1 MDEGDDYV
9 PQISQLDYS
18 LVDSGQNILQND
30 PGIYSPPPPQIPLQ
44 HLQYGNEAATMH
56 HPCQLPGQM
65 APQSMQQQQ
74 VIQPTQVPQPTVQK
88 PKVQRRRKNATANV
102 EQQAL
107 TGQAMLPPSSIPPR
121 QQYMNNMTPM
131 QSMAAMSQ
139 NPLMSHMRSAGPGP
153 QVQQQMMSGKHHVSN
168 DMPPIRHPGLPPNV
182 HDPYHHHHQQQQQW
196 FQQRQFRV
204 PNSYPPQHQMYSAQQ
219 RPPMNQVMPQQTY
232 YSQQQQIQQDA
243 RNPMYYQPHQ
253 MYEQV
258 PRYPPSMGPQLGHS
272 QQYYSEQ
279 GQNFYPSPNHM
290 MQQSSH
296 SHAMTMHQQV
306 PSGTGDWQQHSTNS
320 QQRYASQP
328 QYSPSTSIQIEIQ
341 QVQQQLQS
349 MYEIP
354 NRNMQIAQQIEQL
367 QLRLQYLQ
375 QCYMNECHGG
385 AQRNEQ
391 PVSVMQRGSEVQ
403 VNIKPDMPGHTLIS
417 VYHQYPPNSAPA
429 TSVPPTENVIVK
441 DCVPP
446 EPIPSRSR
454 TPVEDPSAPNVI
466 SVASS
471 RTSNTLN
478 NSMSFMEPQ
487 APMVSG
493 GNTTFSAYNV
503 QQQQQSLFQ
512 HVVEPNGASATLKC
526 QDQPKYEEIPESQ
539 QQQPGDTRAKLEQES
554 EITDVLSTTNIIVPP
569 ACEILV
575 PNRDS
580 EQDTLSEIVTKKAGE
595 NSDDSTTNHFAMEM
609 RQRKVVDSQQQI
621 TNTAQSSEKK
631 TCLSADKLSDTEGS
645 KTHIK
650 PATNLKKIVK
660 NTLKTGERSK
670 NSRMEVNVQD
680 SINKELDPEKESD
693 VEKVEIKKENT
704 EDFSNGIEE
713 ADEKSK
719 KENESEV
726 SEKQESVSD
735 AEVDK
740 SRELNKWKSCKGQ
753 GEKAEVK
760 LRKDGH
766 SKKRAKVS
774 QDEEL
779 MEISTKATT
788 ISQESAEEEEKQ
800 EINET
805 DKAASS
811 EKPKRRRGRHPK
823 RGPGKKRKIE
833 EEGEIGV
840 EVDDE
845 EFIPDSNR
853 RTRKRPR
860 TRRLVAAER
869 DDTSFE
875 YVEKRRSGRSINVE
889 KKSYDLQAKWDEMDE
904 EIGEDVQSRKEK
916 KPEEQS
922 EFIIE
927 KIMSMKKNEDGP
939 DLYFVKYKNKAYI
952 HCQWKSQCDLEAG
965 DRRAAAKLKRFHQK
979 RAHSSDQDED
989 EQFNSDFVI
998 VERVLDA
1005 NELEGNDF
1013 VLIKWK
1019 SLPYEEVTWE
1029 KIEIIPDDKIEAYKR
1044 RNTYDPLK
1052 LKPKPHPSASDWSK
1066 IPEDITFKDN
1076 NRLREY
1082 QFEGVNW
1089 LLYCYYNKQN
1099 CILADEMGLGKTVQ
1113 TICFLQRVYDY
1124 GIHGPFL
1131 IVVPL
1136 STIHNWQREFET
1148 WTDMNTIVYHGSASS
1163 RQIIQQTEF
1172 YYRPEDLKGGKRNV
1186 VKFDALITTFEMV
1199 VSDCDVLKQ
1208 ISYQVCIIDE
1218 AHRLKNRNCKLL
1230 TSGLLSLTAEHRVLL
1245 TGTPLQNNIEELYS
1259 LLNFLEPEQFHSS
1272 SAFLEQFG
1280 QCQTE
1285 DQVQRLQDILKPMML
1300 RRLKEDVEKTLQP
1313 KEETIIEIQLSNTQ
1327 KKYYRAILERNF
1339 SHLCKGTSVPS
1350 LMNAM
1355 MELRKCCNHPFLIN
1369 GAEEQIL
1376 AEVKAGHPDWN
1387 EDDIYQHALVQSSGK
1402 LVLIAKLLPKLHTD
1416 GHKVLI
1422 FSQMVRVLDIIEEF
1436 LVAQNYTFERIDGN
1450 VRGDLRQSAIDR
1462 FSKKDSDRFIFLLCT
1477 RAGGLGINLTAAD
1490 TVIIFDSDWN
1500 PQNDLQAQARCHRIG
1515 QTKMVKV
1522 YRLITCNTYEREM
1535 FDKASL
1541 KLGLD
1546 RAVLQSTTALK
1557 DTSQQL
1563 SRKEI
1568 EELLKKGAYGAIME
1582 ENAEESKFNEEDIE
1596 TILLRR
1602 TTTITLEAG
1611 VKGSTFAKASF
1622 NSSTNREDIDIDD
1635 PNFWS
1640 KWAKKANI
1648 DTEMSQTDKQLIVLE
1663 PRNRKKR
1670 FEENVYKSEGGD
1682 DTEGEE
1688 SDDSSKA
1695 RKRGDRKGDR
1705 KKRREDEEYR
1715 PDELA
1720 FNKSEYFK
1728 IEKVL
1733 GQFGWGRWKVMREA
1747 SDLKDSVTEIDIEHI
1762 SRTLLLHCIR
1772 EYRGDEKIREF
1783 VWRLIIPKG
1792 GLVTGKNTEKMKN
1805 TGLTSVFHE
1814 GWAALPEYNPPAFAV
1829 DSSFQRHVHRHSNK
1843 LLIRM
1848 HQLHI
1853 LNTEIIGSKSEAVM
1867 NNAKAKDI
1875 DLSVDMNDAF
1885 VAGWDAECDKSFLI
1899 GAHKHGLENI
1909 DAMRID
1915 PALCF
1920 GLKKIE
1926 VFPNIS
1932 DLLNRFR
1939 RLLTHFQ
1946 RKRHDSL
1953 TFSTWTKREEA
1964 EFMRVLRSYG
1974 VKDDPSTIIFWT
1986 RFRQLSPLL
1995 EKKTDSDLMEQLYCV
2010 LSMCTKQLGN
2020 EITAVDLQ
2028 RALKVEAISARKAQK
2043 LMHRM
2048 NMMRQI
2054 HDWRESLTDRR
2065 TLLKLCSNEAMPS
2078 GWSVEQDEEL
2088 FKVVDEHGLD
2098 NIAANILNRTA
2109 FQKIVRPEERTLLR
2123 RVAEIYTTLQT
2134 KKWNGAASTELLEDS
2149 DDERETLMLLRS
2161 KRGRKKSVIPGAAM
2175 QEFVDMEKEKM
2186 RALVHQTFLQ
2196 RLEQLP
2202 FAAAAAM
2209 AQGAF
2214 LLPSLLSGGGTSTT
2228 GASTSAQSQAAML
2241 SSLFGLSSASPP
2253 ATSASTNASK
2263 TNEYAEDVL
2272 NLSTK
2277 KPPSNNS
2284 STSQQSTSGI
2294 SAPPTNFLNSL
2305 NFTEL
2310 FALANLP
2317 PETRVPVINIE
2328 TGARLIGEQAP
2339 KVKNLGQWLSAHPKY
2354 VLDIP
2359 SSASSVVPPVSQV
2372 TSSKPAEKND
2382 VKCVSASSDK
2392 ITSKKEISKE
2402 THSKEMLTIQTNSSS
2417 SKAIA
2422 TALTLEPGEV
2432 PRSPSTT
2439 AASSSASAASLGIA
2453 DQRVAVFQRASGT
2466 LVSADKWPLLK
2477 NLTSWLDKHP
2487 DCNVH
2492 SSSASLAA
2500 TVLPKN
2506 YTDRLGDD
2514 TTSMSS
2520 SSNGLETLQM
2530 QMMLQQSLMNQTLLG
2545 LGAYGQLGSY
2555 AMLAAAASG
2564 STQPSKG
2571 SSKDVL
2577 NPMLASLMNPSL
2589 HLQQMQSLL
2598 TLDPSLL
2605 LSQPFSSIATSS
2617 STLPISSLNV
2627 SSVTKPPTTTTA
2639 TVNIAAA
2646 TTAGSTT
2653 TTTTAATTTTTTT
2666 TTTTAAATTI
2676 TTISV
2681 TTTVSTLATTTTAV
2695 DTVTAAT
2702 TTTTTT
2708 VAKRASSRGRL
2719 NAVVEKL
2726 SSNQS

>member
-18 LVDSGQNILQND
+18 LVDSGQGVLQND

-44 HLQYGNEAATMH
+44 HLQYGNETTAV
-56 HPCQLPGQM
+56 HPCQIPSQM
-65 APQSMQQQQ
+65 APQTMQQQQ
-74 VIQPTQVPQPTVQK
+74 VIPPTPMPQSVVQK
-88 PKVQRRRKNATANV
+88 PKVQRRRKNAANV

-107 TGQAMLPPSSIPPR
+107 ASQGMLSPSSVPPR

-131 QSMAAMSQ
+131 QSMTAMSQ

-153 QVQQQMMSGKHHVSN
+153 QMQQQMMAGKHHAPN
-168 DMPPIRHPGLPPNV
+168 DIPSLRHPSLPPNV
-182 HDPYHHHHQQQQQW
+182 HDPYHQQQHWFQQQQQ
-196 FQQRQFRV
+196 FRI
-204 PNSYPPQHQMYSAQQ
+204 PNNYPPQHQMYPAQQ
-219 RPPMNQVMPQQTY
+219 RPPMNQVIPQQTY
-232 YSQQQQIQQDA
+232 YPQQQMQQDT

-258 PRYPPSMGPQLGHS
+258 PRYPPPIGPQLGHA
-272 QQYYSEQ
+272 QQYYPEQ
-279 GQNFYPSPNHM
+279 GQNFYPPSM
-290 MQQSSH
+290 MQQQSSSH
-296 SHAMTMHQQV
+296 SQAITMHQQL
-306 PSGTGDWQQHSTNS
+306 PAGSSEWQQHSGNS
-320 QQRYASQP
+320 QQRYSSQL
-328 QYSPSTSIQIEIQ
+328 QYPPSASIQIEIQ

-375 QCYMNECHGG
+375 QCYMSECHGG
-385 AQRNEQ
+385 TQRNEQ

-403 VNIKPDMPGHTLIS
+403 VNIKPDLPGHTLIS
-417 VYHQYPPNSAPA
+417 VYHQYPPNSAPP
-429 TSVPPTENVIVK
+429 TNVPQTDSVTPK

-446 EPIPSRSR
+446 EPIPSRVRS
-454 TPVEDPSAPNVI
+454 PVEDPSAPNVLNI
-466 SVASS
+466 A
-471 RTSNTLN
+471 TSHTANAV
-478 NSMSFMEPQ
+478 NSPIPFIEPQ
-487 APMVSG
+487 TSMVSSV
-493 GNTTFSAYNV
+493 NAVTSSAYNV
-503 QQQQQSLFQ
+503 QQQQQSLF
-512 HVVEPNGASATLKC
+512 HPVESSRASVTTKC
-526 QDQPKYEEIPESQ
+526 QDQSKYQEVLDSQ
-539 QQQPGDTRAKLEQES
+539 QQQPDRNVVELEQES
-554 EITDVLSTTNIIVPP
+554 GTADKLSTTIVS
-569 ACEILV
+569 EILV
-575 PNRDS
+575 PAILDDEQHILSDNRCTTCV
-580 EQDTLSEIVTKKAGE
+580 ETKKIE
-595 NSDDSTTNHFAMEM
+595 ESSDSITNHFESKM
-609 RQRKVVDSQQQI
+609 RQEKLVDSPLRDPQKQ
-621 TNTAQSSEKK
+621 AASVHS
-631 TCLSADKLSDTEGS
+631 
-645 KTHIK
+645 
-650 PATNLKKIVK
+650 
-660 NTLKTGERSK
+660 SK
-670 NSRMEVNVQD
+670 NSETCVPSDELHDTEESNLNAEMQTTRNSEELQGEFEVSGEFEQRETVSRMETDIQD
-680 SINKELDPEKESD
+680 PSSSKLGCKKRSD
-693 VEKVEIKKENT
+693 IRKVEVKEESNEDFSIKKEKV
-704 EDFSNGIEE
+704 DG
-713 ADEKSK
+713 KSK
-719 KENESEV
+719 DEGESEN
-726 SEKQESVSD
+726 SEKQESISD
-735 AEVDK
+735 IEVDK
-740 SRELNKWKSCKGQ
+740 KLQFTEWESCEEQYEKIEVQEDAKRE
-753 GEKAEVK
+753 
-760 LRKDGH
+760 
-766 SKKRAKVS
+766 KVDD
-774 QDEEL
+774 DEERTEL
-779 MEISTKATT
+779 STEATT
-788 ISQESAEEEEKQ
+788 IAQESAAEEDKQ
-800 EINET
+800 EMTEAS
-805 DKAASS
+805 KAGFS
-811 EKPKRRRGRHPK
+811 EKPKRKRGRHPK
-823 RGPGKKRKIE
+823 RRPSKKRKVE
-833 EEGEIGV
+833 EEGEVGV

-845 EFIPDSNR
+845 EFIPDTTR
-853 RTRKRPR
+853 RSRKRPR
-860 TRRLVAAER
+860 TRRRVTMER
-869 DDTSFE
+869 DDAPFE
-875 YVEKRRSGRSINVE
+875 YVEKRRSGRTANVE

-904 EIGEDVQSRKEK
+904 EIGEDIQGRKEK
-916 KPEEQS
+916 KVEEHS

-927 KIMSMKKNEDGP
+927 KIMSVRKHDSGP
-939 DLYFVKYKNKAYI
+939 DTYFVKYKNKAYI
-952 HCQWKSQCDLEAG
+952 HCQWKSQDELEAG

-979 RAHSSDQDED
+979 RAHNSDQDEE
-989 EQFNSDFVI
+989 EQFNSDFIV
-998 VERVLDA
+998 VERVLDD
-1005 NELEGNDF
+1005 NEIDGKNF
-1013 VLIKWK
+1013 VLVKWK

-1029 KIEIIPDDKIEAYKR
+1029 KVEIIPEDKTEAYKQ
-1044 RNTYDPLK
+1044 RNTCDPLK
-1052 LKPKPHPSASDWSK
+1052 IKPKPHPSASDWCK
-1066 IPEDITFKDN
+1066 IPEDITFKDS

-1089 LLYCYYNKQN
+1089 LLYCYYNGQN

-1148 WTDMNTIVYHGSASS
+1148 WTEMNTIVYHGSASS

-1172 YYRPEDLKGGKRNV
+1172 YYRPEELKGGKRNV

-1272 SAFLEQFG
+1272 SAFLEEFG

-1355 MELRKCCNHPFLIN
+1355 MELRKCCNHPFLIS

-1376 AEVKAGHPDWN
+1376 AEVKTGHPDWS
-1387 EDDIYQHALVQSSGK
+1387 EDDVYQHALVQSSGK
-1402 LVLIAKLLPKLHTD
+1402 LVLIAKLLPKLHAD

-1635 PNFWS
+1635 PNFW
-1640 KWAKKANI
+1640 
-1648 DTEMSQTDKQLIVLE
+1648 
-1663 PRNRKKR
+1663 

-1682 DTEGEE
+1682 DSEGEE
-1688 SDDSSKA
+1688 SDDSSKG
-1695 RKRGDRKGDR
+1695 RKRGDRKGER
-1705 KKRREDEEYR
+1705 KKRREDDEYR

-1747 SDLKDSVTEIDIEHI
+1747 SDLKDSVTEVDIEHI

-1792 GLVTGKNTEKMKN
+1792 GLVPGKNTEKMKN
-1805 TGLTSVFHE
+1805 TILTSVFHE

-1853 LNTEIIGSKSEAVM
+1853 LNTEIIGSKSEAIM
-1867 NNAKAKDI
+1867 NNTKAKDI
-1875 DLSVDMNDAF
+1875 DLSVDMNDPF

-1899 GAHKHGLENI
+1899 GAHKHGLENS
-1909 DAMRID
+1909 DAMRLD

-1920 GLKKIE
+1920 GSKKIE
-1926 VFPNIS
+1926 IFPNIT

-1939 RLLTHFQ
+1939 RLLTYFQ

-1974 VKDDPSTIIFWT
+1974 VKDDPSTIISWT
-1986 RFRQLSPLL
+1986 RFRQLSSLL

-2028 RALKVEAISARKAQK
+2028 RALKVESISARKAQK

-2098 NIAANILNRTA
+2098 NIAANILNRPA
-2109 FQKIVRPEERTLLR
+2109 FQKIIRPEERTLLR

-2149 DDERETLMLLRS
+2149 DDERGTPMLLRS
-2161 KRGRKKSVIPGAAM
+2161 KRGRKKSTISGAAI
-2175 QEFVDMEKEKM
+2175 QEFVDTEKEKM
-2186 RALVHQTFLQ
+2186 RAL
-2196 RLEQLP
+2196 LEQLP

-2214 LLPSLLSGGGTSTT
+2214 LLPSLLSGGGTST
-2228 GASTSAQSQAAML
+2228 GASAQAQAAML
-2241 SSLFGLSSASPP
+2241 SSLFGLSPASPP
-2253 ATSASTNASK
+2253 ATSAATNTTK
-2263 TNEYAEDVL
+2263 TNEYTEDAL

-2277 KPPSNNS
+2277 KTPSSNS
-2284 STSQQSTSGI
+2284 NSTSQPSTSGI
-2294 SAPPTNFLNSL
+2294 STQRTNFLSSL

-2310 FALANLP
+2310 LALANLP

-2328 TGARLIGEQAP
+2328 TGARLVGEQAP

-2359 SSASSVVPPVSQV
+2359 SSSVVSPIVALPKQ
-2372 TSSKPAEKND
+2372 AEKGD
-2382 VKCVSASSDK
+2382 AKAVTASEK
-2392 ITSKKEISKE
+2392 VTSKKDVSKE
-2402 THSKEMLTIQTNSSS
+2402 TLAIQTNPSS
-2417 SKAIA
+2417 SKATA
-2422 TALTLEPGEV
+2422 TAVILEPGEV
-2432 PRSPSTT
+2432 PRSPSTS
-2439 AASSSASAASLGIA
+2439 ASSSVTSAASVSIT
-2453 DQRVAVFQRASGT
+2453 DQRVAVYQRSTGT
-2466 LVSADKWPLLK
+2466 LLSTDKWPLLK
-2477 NLTSWLDKHP
+2477 NLASWLDKHP
-2487 DCNVH
+2487 DFNVH

-2500 TVLPKN
+2500 TILAKN
-2506 YTDRLGDD
+2506 YSDRLGDD
-2514 TTSMSS
+2514 TASLST
-2520 SSNGLETLQM
+2520 SSNSLEALQM

-2545 LGAYGQLGSY
+2545 LGAYGPLGSY

-2564 STQPSKG
+2564 SSQSSKG

-2605 LSQPFSSIATSS
+2605 LSQPFSIPTSS
-2617 STLPISSLNV
+2617 ALPVSGLNV
-2627 SSVTKPPTTTTA
+2627 PPVTKPSVPSVTT
-2639 TVNIAAA
+2639 
-2646 TTAGSTT
+2646 STT
-2653 TTTTAATTTTTTT
+2653 ITTAATTTAI
-2666 TTTTAAATTI
+2666 TAT
-2676 TTISV
+2676 
-2681 TTTVSTLATTTTAV
+2681 
-2695 DTVTAAT
+2695 TAAT
-2702 TTTTTT
+2702 TLITTAATTAVT
-2708 VAKRASSRGRL
+2708 IPSKRTSSKGRL

-2726 SSNQS
+2726 SSTQS

>member
-1 MDEGDDYV
+1 MSSGWNPVMDEADDYV

-18 LVDSGQNILQND
+18 LVGNGQGVLHNDSG
-30 PGIYSPPPPQIPLQ
+30 IYAPPPPQMSLQ
-44 HLQYGNEAATMH
+44 HLPYAAVPGAASEPSVM
-56 HPCQLPGQM
+56 HPCAITPHII
-65 APQSMQQQQ
+65 PQQQ
-74 VIQPTQVPQPTVQK
+74 VMTAASQMPPPVVTK
-88 PKVQRRRKNATANV
+88 PKVQRRRKNAANI
-102 EQQAL
+102 EQQQVVQSQ
-107 TGQAMLPPSSIPPR
+107 TMLPASPMPPR
-121 QQYMNNMTPM
+121 QQHYISNMTPM

-139 NPLMSHMRSAGPGP
+139 NPLMSHLHASSPATQM
-153 QVQQQMMSGKHHVSN
+153 QQQQQQVMPGKHQGVTDVTSS
-168 DMPPIRHPGLPPNV
+168 PIRHPGLPPNV
-182 HDPYHHHHQQQQQW
+182 HDPYQQQHWYQQQQHQQQQQ
-196 FQQRQFRV
+196 QHFRV
-204 PNSYPPQHQMYSAQQ
+204 LSSYAAQHQMYANAQRQ
-219 RPPMNQVMPQQTY
+219 IVNHPVPPPQQQSY
-232 YSQQQQIQQDA
+232 YTQQQQDAPNPIYYQQSQQQQS
-243 RNPMYYQPHQ
+243 
-253 MYEQV
+253 YEQV
-258 PRYPPSMGPQLGHS
+258 PRYPPPISPQLA
-272 QQYYSEQ
+272 QQYYTDQ
-279 GQNFYPSPNHM
+279 AQAFYPSQSHIIQPQH
-290 MQQSSH
+290 SSH
-296 SHAMTMHQQV
+296 SAAMPPVHQQ
-306 PSGTGDWQQHSTNS
+306 PSSVSADWQQHTSS
-320 QQRYASQP
+320 VQQRYPSQT
-328 QYSPSTSIQIEIQ
+328 QYPTPSAGIQIEIQ

-354 NRNMQIAQQIEQL
+354 NRTMQTAQQIEQL

-385 AQRNEQ
+385 AQRSEQ

-403 VNIKPDMPGHTLIS
+403 VNIKPDVPGHTLIS
-417 VYHQYPPNSAPA
+417 VYHQYPPNS
-429 TSVPPTENVIVK
+429 TSASSILPTENVITK
-441 DCVPP
+441 DCIPP
-446 EPIPSRSR
+446 EPIPSRVR
-454 TPVEDPSAPNVI
+454 TPVEDPPAPTTINSTINNVTSTMSSQMPFIGTQTPII
-466 SVASS
+466 SNASDATPLVYNVHQHQGLFQPVINPGATVIAPKYQDTSSFELSKSQRQQSDES
-471 RTSNTLN
+471 RSQFNRESETSNELSTALSSN
-478 NSMSFMEPQ
+478 TAVNRVV
-487 APMVSG
+487 VSG
-493 GNTTFSAYNV
+493 INDR
-503 QQQQQSLFQ
+503 
-512 HVVEPNGASATLKC
+512 HAS
-526 QDQPKYEEIPESQ
+526 DQYKVSVSIAKAEE
-539 QQQPGDTRAKLEQES
+539 
-554 EITDVLSTTNIIVPP
+554 
-569 ACEILV
+569 
-575 PNRDS
+575 RDD
-580 EQDTLSEIVTKKAGE
+580 ELAR
-595 NSDDSTTNHFAMEM
+595 EM
-609 RQRKVVDSQQQI
+609 RRVEMMDSLMTNPRNELACNVHTYNSETGLPSEELCDVEESKISGEARINNKDVSQVCKTDEESKDEFVLKMEVDVQDPTNNELSCERRSDNERTKFKERTANKLFRESRSVKVERIDM
-621 TNTAQSSEKK
+621 SERQEDM
-631 TCLSADKLSDTEGS
+631 SDMEAD
-645 KTHIK
+645 
-650 PATNLKKIVK
+650 
-660 NTLKTGERSK
+660 
-670 NSRMEVNVQD
+670 NSRPEFSIWRSCEDEAKRTVN
-680 SINKELDPEKESD
+680 DPRG
-693 VEKVEIKKENT
+693 
-704 EDFSNGIEE
+704 EDI
-713 ADEKSK
+713 DE
-719 KENESEV
+719 
-726 SEKQESVSD
+726 
-735 AEVDK
+735 
-740 SRELNKWKSCKGQ
+740 
-753 GEKAEVK
+753 
-760 LRKDGH
+760 
-766 SKKRAKVS
+766 
-774 QDEEL
+774 DEEHT
-779 MEISTKATT
+779 EISTEAATFA
-788 ISQESAEEEEKQ
+788 QESTAEEE
-800 EINET
+800 
-805 DKAASS
+805 KAGRSELDASS
-811 EKPKRRRGRHPK
+811 TSEVPRRKRGRQPKRVQNR
-823 RGPGKKRKIE
+823 KRKLKE
-833 EEGEIGV
+833 VRMET
-840 EVDDE
+840 EVDEDFVPE
-845 EFIPDSNR
+845 SSRNS
-853 RTRKRPR
+853 KRLR
-860 TRRLVAAER
+860 TRRRAARER
-869 DDTSFE
+869 EDTPFE
-875 YVEKRRSGRSINVE
+875 YVEKRRSGRTTNVG

-904 EIGEDVQSRKEK
+904 EIGDDVGSQKEK
-916 KPEEQS
+916 KNEDQS

-927 KIMSMKKNEDGP
+927 KIMGVRKNENGSDS
-939 DLYFVKYKNKAYI
+939 YFVKYKNKAYI
-952 HCQWKSQCDLEAG
+952 HCEWKSQEELIAG

-979 RAHSSDQDED
+979 RAQNSDQDEE
-989 EQFNSDFVI
+989 EQFNSDFVV
-998 VERVLDA
+998 VERILDA
-1005 NELEGNDF
+1005 NKFDGKDF
-1013 VLIKWK
+1013 VLVKWK
-1019 SLPYEEVTWE
+1019 SLPYEDVTWE
-1029 KIEIIPDDKIEAYKR
+1029 KMEIIPQDKIEAYKQ
-1044 RNTYDPLK
+1044 RNAYNPLKVK
-1052 LKPKPHPSASDWSK
+1052 LKPRPSASDWRK
-1066 IPEDITFKDN
+1066 IPEDIIFKDGN
-1076 NRLREY
+1076 QLREY

-1113 TICFLQRVYDY
+1113 TICFLQRIFDY

-1148 WTDMNTIVYHGSASS
+1148 WTDMNTVVYHGSASS

-1172 YYRPEDLKGGKRNV
+1172 FYHPEEIKGTKRNI

-1199 VSDCDVLKQ
+1199 VSDCDILKQ
-1208 ISYQVCIIDE
+1208 INYQVCIIDE

-1285 DQVQRLQDILKPMML
+1285 DQVQRLQEILKPMML

-1313 KEETIIEIQLSNTQ
+1313 KEETIIEVQLSNTQ

-1376 AEVKAGHPDWN
+1376 TEIKSGHPEWN
-1387 EDDIYQHALVQSSGK
+1387 EDDVYQHALVQSSGK
-1402 LVLIAKLLPKLHTD
+1402 LVLIAKLLPKLHAD

-1546 RAVLQSTTALK
+1546 RAVLQSTTAMK

-1611 VKGSTFAKASF
+1611 IKGSTFAKASF

-1648 DTEMSQTDKQLIVLE
+1648 DTEMSQVDKQLIVLE

-1670 FEENVYKSEGGD
+1670 FEDSVYKSEGGD
-1682 DTEGEE
+1682 DTDGED
-1688 SDDSSKA
+1688 SDDSNKG
-1695 RKRGDRKGDR
+1695 RKRGDRKSDR

-1747 SDLKDSVTEIDIEHI
+1747 CDVKDSVTEIDIEHI

-1792 GLVTGKNTEKMKN
+1792 GLVVGKNTNKKKN

-1853 LNTEIIGSKSEAVM
+1853 LNTEIIGSKSGAIM
-1867 NNAKAKDI
+1867 NNAKAEEI
-1875 DLSVDMNDAF
+1875 DLKIDMKDAF
-1885 VAGWDAECDKSFLI
+1885 VNGWDNECDKNFLI

-1909 DAMRID
+1909 DAMRAD
-1915 PALCF
+1915 QALCL
-1920 GLKKIE
+1920 GSKKIE
-1926 VFPNIS
+1926 VFPNVT

-1939 RLLTHFQ
+1939 RLLTYFQ
-1946 RKRHDSL
+1946 RKRHNSC
-1953 TFSTWTKREEA
+1953 TSWTKREEA

-1974 VKDDPSTIIFWT
+1974 VKDDPLTIISWT
-1986 RFRQLSPLL
+1986 RFRQLSPIL
-1995 EKKTDSDLMEQLYCV
+1995 EKKTDSDLMEQLYCI

-2020 EITAVDLQ
+2020 EMTAVDLQ
-2028 RALKVEAISARKAQK
+2028 RALKVESISSRKAQK

-2054 HDWRESLTDRR
+2054 HDWRETLTDRR
-2065 TLLKLCSNEAMPS
+2065 ELLKICSNEAMPS
-2078 GWSVEQDEEL
+2078 GWSIEHDEEL
-2088 FKVVDEHGLD
+2088 FRIVDENGLD
-2098 NIAANILNRTA
+2098 SIATNIHSNPL
-2109 FQKIVRPEERTLLR
+2109 FQKITKLEERTLLR
-2123 RVAEIYTTLQT
+2123 RVAEIYATFQT
-2134 KKWNGAASTELLEDS
+2134 KKWNGTASTDLLEDS
-2149 DDERETLMLLRS
+2149 DDDGSTPVLLRS
-2161 KRGRKKSVIPGAAM
+2161 RRGRKKNTMPGTAI
-2175 QEFVDMEKEKM
+2175 QDLVDVEKEKM
-2186 RALVHQTFLQ
+2186 RALVHQTFLH

-2214 LLPSLLSGGGTSTT
+2214 LLPSLLSGSSGVPSSSSS
-2228 GASTSAQSQAAML
+2228 ASTQSQAAVL
-2241 SSLFGLSSASPP
+2241 SSLFGLASAQSSLSSTAN
-2253 ATSASTNASK
+2253 TSKKDDYT
-2263 TNEYAEDVL
+2263 EDAL

-2277 KPPSNNS
+2277 NIPVTSSSSLSQLPTTTVSTS
-2284 STSQQSTSGI
+2284 STNLLNNLNI
-2294 SAPPTNFLNSL
+2294 S
-2305 NFTEL
+2305 EL

-2317 PETRVPVINIE
+2317 PGINAAIRIFSETRLPVVNIE
-2328 TGARLIGEQAP
+2328 TGARLVGEQAP
-2339 KVKNLGQWLSAHPKY
+2339 KVKNLGPWLSAHPKY

-2359 SSASSVVPPVSQV
+2359 SPAASAVPPVLQ
-2372 TSSKPAEKND
+2372 
-2382 VKCVSASSDK
+2382 SASLKRTEKESKAISATQDK
-2392 ITSKKEISKE
+2392 SSANKEGSMDSLSKE
-2402 THSKEMLTIQTNSSS
+2402 TTATQSIPSS
-2417 SKAIA
+2417 SKATA
-2422 TALTLEPGEV
+2422 TALILEPGEV
-2432 PRSPSTT
+2432 PRTSPSTST
-2439 AASSSASAASLGIA
+2439 VNISSATSISSTALT
-2453 DQRVAVFQRASGT
+2453 DQRVAVFQRSSGT

-2477 NLTSWLDKHP
+2477 NLVSWLDKHP
-2487 DCNVH
+2487 EYNVH
-2492 SSSASLAA
+2492 SSSTSVAA

-2506 YTDRLGDD
+2506 YSNRLGGD
-2514 TTSMSS
+2514 TALSTSSTNS
-2520 SSNGLETLQM
+2520 LEALQM

-2545 LGAYGQLGSY
+2545 LGAYSSLGSY

-2564 STQPSKG
+2564 SMQLNKG
-2571 SSKDVL
+2571 SSKDAL

-2589 HLQQMQSLL
+2589 HMQQMQSLL

-2605 LSQPFSSIATSS
+2605 LSQALSSNASSAPSIA
-2617 STLPISSLNV
+2617 NV
-2627 SSVTKPPTTTTA
+2627 SVSAHTTKP
-2639 TVNIAAA
+2639 
-2646 TTAGSTT
+2646 STT
-2653 TTTTAATTTTTTT
+2653 C
-2666 TTTTAAATTI
+2666 
-2676 TTISV
+2676 
-2681 TTTVSTLATTTTAV
+2681 TTTVPSTTAKK
-2695 DTVTAAT
+2695 T
-2702 TTTTTT
+2702 
-2708 VAKRASSRGRL
+2708 SSKGRL

>member
-18 LVDSGQNILQND
+18 LVDSGQNVLQND
-30 PGIYSPPPPQIPLQ
+30 PGIYSSPPSQIPLQ
-44 HLQYGNEAATMH
+44 QFQYGNEATAIH
-56 HPCQLPGQM
+56 HPCQLPSQM

-74 VIQPTQVPQPTVQK
+74 VIQPAQVPQPIVQK
-88 PKVQRRRKNATANV
+88 PKVQRRRKNASNA

-107 TGQAMLPPSSIPPR
+107 ANQAMLSPSSVPPR

-139 NPLMSHMRSAGPGP
+139 NPLMSHIRPTGPGP
-153 QVQQQMMSGKHHVSN
+153 QIQQMMPGKHHATN

-182 HDPYHHHHQQQQQW
+182 HDPYHQQQQW
-196 FQQRQFRV
+196 FQQQQFRI
-204 PNSYPPQHQMYSAQQ
+204 PNSYPPQHQMYTAQQ
-219 RPPMNQVMPQQTY
+219 RPSMNQAMPQQTY
-232 YSQQQQIQQDA
+232 YPQQQQQMQDA

-253 MYEQV
+253 VYEQV
-258 PRYPPSMGPQLGHS
+258 PRYPPPMGQQVGQS
-272 QQYYSEQ
+272 QQYYPEQ
-279 GQNFYPSPNHM
+279 GQNFYPSSNHI
-290 MQQSSH
+290 MQQSPH

-306 PSGTGDWQQHSTNS
+306 LSGSGDWQQHTPNS
-320 QQRYASQP
+320 QQRYSSQP
-328 QYSPSTSIQIEIQ
+328 QYPPPTSIQIEIQ

-375 QCYMNECHGG
+375 QFYINECHGN
-385 AQRNEQ
+385 AQRSEQ

-403 VNIKPDMPGHTLIS
+403 VNIKPDVPGHTLIS
-417 VYHQYPPNSAPA
+417 VYHQYPPNSTPS
-429 TSVPPTENVIVK
+429 TTVSSTENIIAK

-454 TPVEDPSAPNVI
+454 TPVEDPSATSVI
-466 SVASS
+466 SVAS
-471 RTSNTLN
+471 RHTSNALN
-478 NSMSFMEPQ
+478 NPLPFMEPQ
-487 APMVSG
+487 APMVSSDSVTPSVY
-493 GNTTFSAYNV
+493 NT

-512 HVVEPNGASATLKC
+512 SVVEPNAASATLKC
-526 QDQPKYEEIPESQ
+526 QNQSKYEVPESQ
-539 QQQPGDTRAKLEQES
+539 QQQTGDIRAELEQES
-554 EITDVLSTTNIIVPP
+554 RIGNADGLSSTTITVPST
-569 ACEILV
+569 CEDLV
-575 PNRDS
+575 PHRDDERS
-580 EQDTLSEIVTKKAGE
+580 PLSDDHCVTEIVTKKVE
-595 NSDDSTTNHFAMEM
+595 QNNDLITSHFTRQM
-609 RQRKVVDSQQQI
+609 RQGKVADSVVTNPQQCTL
-621 TNTAQSSEKK
+621 TNNAHSPRNSE
-631 TCLSADKLSDTEGS
+631 ADTPADELSDTEGRKMHPKEMPNAFKANEGS
-645 KTHIK
+645 KDS
-650 PATNLKKIVK
+650 
-660 NTLKTGERSK
+660 G
-670 NSRMEVNVQD
+670 MEVDVQ
-680 SINKELDPEKESD
+680 NPTNNEANLGKESD
-693 VEKVEIKKENT
+693 NEKVEIKEENH
-704 EDFSNGIEE
+704 EDCSNGMEE
-713 ADEKSK
+713 VDEELRK
-719 KENESEV
+719 NESEIN
-726 SEKQESVSD
+726 EKQKSVSD

-740 SRELNKWKSCKGQ
+740 NCKLSKWKSCRVRGDSNKG
-753 GEKAEVK
+753 VK
-760 LRKDGH
+760 
-766 SKKRAKVS
+766 VE
-774 QDEEL
+774 DEEH
-779 MEISTKATT
+779 TKASMKAKT
-788 ISQESAEEEEKQ
+788 ISQESAEERQ
-800 EINET
+800 EINEVDST
-805 DKAASS
+805 TFS
-811 EKPKRRRGRHPK
+811 EKPKRKRGRHPK
-823 RGPGKKRKIE
+823 RGSIKKRKIE
-833 EEGEIGV
+833 EEEIGV

-860 TRRLVAAER
+860 TRRHVAVER
-869 DDTSFE
+869 DGAPFE
-875 YVEKRRSGRSINVE
+875 YIEKRRSGRSTNVE

-904 EIGEDVQSRKEK
+904 EIGEDVQDRKEK
-916 KPEEQS
+916 KTEEQS

-927 KIMSMKKNEDGP
+927 KIMGIKKSDSGP

-952 HCQWKSQCDLEAG
+952 HCEWKSQCDLEAG

-989 EQFNSDFVI
+989 EQFNSDFII
-998 VERVLDA
+998 VERVLDV
-1005 NELEGNDF
+1005 NELDGNDF
-1013 VLIKWK
+1013 ILVKWK

-1029 KIEIIPDDKIEAYKR
+1029 KIEIIPEDKIEAYKR
-1044 RNTYDPLK
+1044 RNICDPLK
-1052 LKPKPHPSASDWSK
+1052 VKPKPHPSASDWSK

-1163 RQIIQQTEF
+1163 RQLIQQTEF
-1172 YYRPEDLKGGKRNV
+1172 YYRPEELKGGKRNV

-1245 TGTPLQNNIEELYS
+1245 TGTPLQNSIEELYS

-1376 AEVKAGHPDWN
+1376 AEVKACHPDWS

-1402 LVLIAKLLPKLHTD
+1402 LVLIAKLLPKLHAD

-1546 RAVLQSTTALK
+1546 KAVLQSTTALK

-1568 EELLKKGAYGAIME
+1568 EELLKKGAYGAIMD

-1688 SDDSSKA
+1688 SDDSSKT
-1695 RKRGDRKGDR
+1695 RKRGDRK
-1705 KKRREDEEYR
+1705 KRHEDEEYR

-1747 SDLKDSVTEIDIEHI
+1747 SDLKESVTEIDIEHI

-1792 GLVTGKNTEKMKN
+1792 GLVTSKNAEKMKN
-1805 TGLTSVFHE
+1805 AGLTSVFHE

-1853 LNTEIIGSKSEAVM
+1853 LNTEIIGSKSEAIM

-1885 VAGWDAECDKSFLI
+1885 VTGWDAECDKSFLI

-1909 DAMRID
+1909 DAMRVD
-1915 PALCF
+1915 QALCF
-1920 GLKKIE
+1920 DSKKIE
-1926 VFPNIS
+1926 NFPNIT

-1974 VKDDPSTIIFWT
+1974 VKDDPSTIICWT

-2028 RALKVEAISARKAQK
+2028 RALKVESISARKAQK

-2109 FQKIVRPEERTLLR
+2109 FQKVIRPEERTLLR

-2149 DDERETLMLLRS
+2149 DDERGTPMLLRS
-2161 KRGRKKSVIPGAAM
+2161 KRGRKKSTVPGTAVH
-2175 QEFVDMEKEKM
+2175 EFVDTEKEKM

-2214 LLPSLLSGGGTSTT
+2214 LLPSLLSSGGTSTA
-2228 GASTSAQSQAAML
+2228 GASTSAQTQAAML

-2253 ATSASTNASK
+2253 ATSASVNTSK

-2277 KPPSNNS
+2277 KSSSNGNS
-2284 STSQQSTSGI
+2284 STSQSPASGN
-2294 SAPPTNFLNSL
+2294 SATPSNFLNSL
-2305 NFTEL
+2305 NITEL

-2317 PETRVPVINIE
+2317 PDTRVPVINID

-2359 SSASSVVPPVSQV
+2359 SSASPVVPSAPQV
-2372 TSSKPAEKND
+2372 TSAKLAEKSD
-2382 VKCVSASSDK
+2382 IKSISASPDK
-2392 ITSKKEISKE
+2392 ITTKKEISKD
-2402 THSKEMLTIQTNSSS
+2402 THSKETLTIQTNPSS
-2417 SKAIA
+2417 SKATA
-2422 TALTLEPGEV
+2422 TALILEPGEV
-2432 PRSPSTT
+2432 PRSPSST
-2439 AASSSASAASLGIA
+2439 AASSPSIASLGI
-2453 DQRVAVFQRASGT
+2453 DQRVAVFQRSSGT
-2466 LVSADKWPLLK
+2466 LISADKWPLLK
-2477 NLTSWLDKHP
+2477 NLASWLDKHP
-2487 DCNVH
+2487 DYNVH
-2492 SSSASLAA
+2492 SSSSALAA

-2506 YTDRLGDD
+2506 YADRLGDD
-2514 TTSMSS
+2514 SLSS
-2520 SSNGLETLQM
+2520 SSNGLEALQM
-2530 QMMLQQSLMNQTLLG
+2530 QMILQQSLMNQTLLG
-2545 LGAYGQLGSY
+2545 LGAYGPLGSY

-2564 STQPSKG
+2564 SSQSSKG

-2605 LSQPFSSIATSS
+2605 LSQPFSSITTSN
-2617 STLPISSLNV
+2617 STPPISSLNV
-2627 SSVTKPPTTTTA
+2627 SSAVKPPTTTALTITKTTNNVTSTVSTTA
-2639 TVNIAAA
+2639 TVTTVA
-2646 TTAGSTT
+2646 TTATAT
-2653 TTTTAATTTTTTT
+2653 ATTTAAI
-2666 TTTTAAATTI
+2666 TA
-2676 TTISV
+2676 
-2681 TTTVSTLATTTTAV
+2681 
-2695 DTVTAAT
+2695 
-2702 TTTTTT
+2702 
-2708 VAKRASSRGRL
+2708 AKRASSRGRL

>member
-18 LVDSGQNILQND
+18 LVDSGQSVLQND

-44 HLQYGNEAATMH
+44 HLQYGNDVTAVH
-56 HPCQLPGQM
+56 HPCQLPNQM
-65 APQSMQQQQ
+65 VPQSMQQQQ
-74 VIQPTQVPQPTVQK
+74 VIQPTQLPQPIVQK
-88 PKVQRRRKNATANV
+88 PKIQRRRKNAANV
-102 EQQAL
+102 EQQVLA
-107 TGQAMLPPSSIPPR
+107 GQAMLPASSVPPR

-139 NPLMSHMRSAGPGP
+139 NPLMSHMRSIGPGP
-153 QVQQQMMSGKHHVSN
+153 QIQQVMPGKHPSN
-168 DMPPIRHPGLPPNV
+168 DMSPMRHPGLPPNV
-182 HDPYHHHHQQQQQW
+182 HDPYHQQQQW
-196 FQQRQFRV
+196 FQQQQFRL
-204 PNSYPPQHQMYSAQQ
+204 PNSYPPQHQMYPAQQ

-232 YSQQQQIQQDA
+232 YSQQQQQIQQDA

-253 MYEQV
+253 VYEQM
-258 PRYPPSMGPQLGHS
+258 PRYPPSMGPQLSHS

-279 GQNFYPSPNHM
+279 SQNFFPSPSHM
-290 MQQSSH
+290 TQQSSH

-306 PSGTGDWQQHSTNS
+306 PSGSGDWQQHSANS
-320 QQRYASQP
+320 QQRYPSQP
-328 QYSPSTSIQIEIQ
+328 QYPPSTSIQIEIQ

-429 TSVPPTENVIVK
+429 TSVLPTENVIAK
-441 DCVPP
+441 DSVPP

-454 TPVEDPSAPNVI
+454 TPIEDPSAPSVI
-466 SVASS
+466 SVASGHI
-471 RTSNTLN
+471 SNAPN
-478 NSMSFMEPQ
+478 NTMPFMEPP
-487 APMVSG
+487 APMASSG
-493 GNTTFSAYNV
+493 NVTSAYSV
-503 QQQQQSLFQ
+503 QQQQRSLFQ
-512 HVVEPNGASATLKC
+512 SVVEPNGVSATLKC
-526 QDQPKYEEIPESQ
+526 QDQLKYQEVPESQ
-539 QQQPGDTRAKLEQES
+539 QQQPSDTRTDLEQELGIS
-554 EITDVLSTTNIIVPP
+554 DGLPTTAITVPS
-569 ACEILV
+569 ACEVLV
-575 PNRDS
+575 PNRDD
-580 EQDTLSEIVTKKAGE
+580 EQGVLSDKHCVTEIATKKVEDTRTDLEQVTCQFARE
-595 NSDDSTTNHFAMEM
+595 MRQKKVMDSTTNSAH
-609 RQRKVVDSQQQI
+609 
-621 TNTAQSSEKK
+621 SSENSEA
-631 TCLSADKLSDTEGS
+631 CLPVDDLSDTEES
-645 KTHIK
+645 KMHLEA
-650 PATNLKKIVK
+650 ATNSEETMK
-660 NTLKTGERSK
+660 NAFRTYEGSK
-670 NSRMEVNVQD
+670 NSRMEVDIQD
-680 SINKELDPEKESD
+680 PTSNELHPEKETD
-693 VEKVEIKKENT
+693 VEKVEIKEENN
-704 EDFSNGIEE
+704 EDFSNGVEE
-713 ADEKSK
+713 TDEELK
-719 KENESEV
+719 KENESEIG
-726 SEKQESVSD
+726 EKQESV
-735 AEVDK
+735 AGGEVDR
-740 SRELNKWKSCKGQ
+740 SRELSKLKTCEVQCEKVEVHGNSNK
-753 GEKAEVK
+753 
-760 LRKDGH
+760 R
-766 SKKRAKVS
+766 SKI
-774 QDEEL
+774 DESEEHT
-779 MEISTKATT
+779 EISTKVTT
-788 ISQESAEEEEKQ
+788 ISLENVAEEKQ
-800 EINET
+800 KISEADEAT
-805 DKAASS
+805 SS
-811 EKPKRRRGRHPK
+811 EKPKRKRGRHPK
-823 RGPGKKRKIE
+823 RGMSKKRKIE
-833 EEGEIGV
+833 KEGEVVV

-853 RTRKRPR
+853 ITRKRPR
-860 TRRLVAAER
+860 TRRRVAVER
-869 DDTSFE
+869 DDAPFE
-875 YVEKRRSGRSINVE
+875 YIEKRRSGRSTNVE

-916 KPEEQS
+916 KQEEQS
-922 EFIIE
+922 EFVIE
-927 KIMSMKKNEDGP
+927 KIMSMKKNENGP

-952 HCQWKSQCDLEAG
+952 HCEWKSQCDLEAG

-979 RAHSSDQDED
+979 RAHTSDQDED

-1005 NELEGNDF
+1005 NELEGKDF
-1013 VLIKWK
+1013 VLVKWK

-1029 KIEIIPDDKIEAYKR
+1029 KIEIIPEDKIEAYKQ
-1044 RNTYDPLK
+1044 RNICDSLK
-1052 LKPKPHPSASDWSK
+1052 VKPKPHPSASDWSK
-1066 IPEDITFKDN
+1066 IPEDIAFKDN

-1113 TICFLQRVYDY
+1113 TICFLQQVYDY

-1172 YYRPEDLKGGKRNV
+1172 YYRPEELKGGKRNV

-1230 TSGLLSLTAEHRVLL
+1230 TSGLLSLTVEHRILL
-1245 TGTPLQNNIEELYS
+1245 TGTPLQNSIEELYS

-1402 LVLIAKLLPKLHTD
+1402 LVLIAKLLPKLHAD

-1450 VRGDLRQSAIDR
+1450 VRGDLRQGAIDR

-1695 RKRGDRKGDR
+1695 RKRGDRKSDR

-1733 GQFGWGRWKVMREA
+1733 GQFGWGRWKVMREV

-1805 TGLTSVFHE
+1805 PSLTSVFHE

-1853 LNTEIIGSKSEAVM
+1853 LNTEIIGSKSEAIM

-1885 VAGWDAECDKSFLI
+1885 VAGWDSECDKSFLI

-1909 DAMRID
+1909 DAIRVD
-1915 PALCF
+1915 QTLCF

-1926 VFPNIS
+1926 IFPNIS

-1946 RKRHDSL
+1946 KKRHDSL

-1974 VKDDPSTIIFWT
+1974 VKDDPSTIISWT
-1986 RFRQLSPLL
+1986 RFRQLSPFL

-2020 EITAVDLQ
+2020 EITTVDLQ
-2028 RALKVEAISARKAQK
+2028 RALKVESISARKAQK

-2078 GWSVEQDEEL
+2078 GWSIEQDEEL

-2098 NIAANILNRTA
+2098 NIAANILNKAT
-2109 FQKIVRPEERTLLR
+2109 FQKIIRPEERTLLR

-2149 DDERETLMLLRS
+2149 DDEQGTPMLLRS
-2161 KRGRKKSVIPGAAM
+2161 KRGRKKSTVTGAAM
-2175 QEFVDMEKEKM
+2175 QEFVDTEKEKM

-2202 FAAAAAM
+2202 FAAAVAM

-2228 GASTSAQSQAAML
+2228 GASTSTQAQAAML
-2241 SSLFGLSSASPP
+2241 SSLFGLSSTSPP
-2253 ATSASTNASK
+2253 TTSASTSASK
-2263 TNEYAEDVL
+2263 TNEYGEDVL

-2277 KPPSNNS
+2277 KSPSNNNS
-2284 STSQQSTSGI
+2284 STSQSSTSGI
-2294 SAPPTNFLNSL
+2294 PAPPTNFLNSL

-2359 SSASSVVPPVSQV
+2359 SSASSAVPPVVSQG
-2372 TSSKPAEKND
+2372 TSSKPAEKSD
-2382 VKCVSASSDK
+2382 VKSVSAQSDK
-2392 ITSKKEISKE
+2392 IISKKEISKD
-2402 THSKEMLTIQTNSSS
+2402 THSKEVLTTQTDSAS
-2417 SKAIA
+2417 SKATA
-2422 TALTLEPGEV
+2422 TALVLEPGEV
-2432 PRSPSTT
+2432 PRSSSTT
-2439 AASSSASAASLGIA
+2439 AVSSSSASVTSLGIT
-2453 DQRVAVFQRASGT
+2453 DQRVAVFQRSSGT
-2466 LVSADKWPLLK
+2466 LVSANKWPLLK
-2477 NLTSWLDKHP
+2477 NLASWLDKHP

-2514 TTSMSS
+2514 TTTSLSS
-2520 SSNGLETLQM
+2520 SSNGLEALQM

-2545 LGAYGQLGSY
+2545 LGAYGPLGSY

-2564 STQPSKG
+2564 SSQLGKG

-2605 LSQPFSSIATSS
+2605 LSQPFSSIATTSN
-2617 STLPISSLNV
+2617 TLPISGLNV
-2627 SSVTKPPTTTTA
+2627 SSVTKPP
-2639 TVNIAAA
+2639 
-2646 TTAGSTT
+2646 S
-2653 TTTTAATTTTTTT
+2653 TTTTTTT
-2666 TTTTAAATTI
+2666 TTTTI
-2676 TTISV
+2676 TTSA
-2681 TTTVSTLATTTTAV
+2681 TTVSTIPIITTAVATTTT
-2695 DTVTAAT
+2695 TVT

-2708 VAKRASSRGRL
+2708 TAKRASSRGRL

>member
-18 LVDSGQNILQND
+18 LVDSGQSVLQND
-30 PGIYSPPPPQIPLQ
+30 PGIYSPPPSQIPLQ
-44 HLQYGNEAATMH
+44 HLQYGSEVTGM
-56 HPCQLPGQM
+56 HPCQLPSQM
-65 APQSMQQQQ
+65 IPQGIQQQQ
-74 VIQPTQVPQPTVQK
+74 VIQPTQVPHPVVQK
-88 PKVQRRRKNATANV
+88 PKVQRRRKNVANV

-107 TGQAMLPPSSIPPR
+107 AGQAMLPPSSVPPR

-139 NPLMSHMRSAGPGP
+139 NPLMTHMRSPGPGS
-153 QVQQQMMSGKHHVSN
+153 QMQQQMMTGKHHTSN
-168 DMPPIRHPGLPPNV
+168 DIPPIRHPSLPPNV
-182 HDPYHHHHQQQQQW
+182 HDPYHQQQQW
-196 FQQRQFRV
+196 FQQQQFRL
-204 PNSYPPQHQMYSAQQ
+204 PSYPPPHQMYSSQQ
-219 RPPMNQVMPQQTY
+219 RPPMNQMMPQQTY
-232 YSQQQQIQQDA
+232 YSQQQQIQQDV
-243 RNPMYYQPHQ
+243 RNPVYYQPHQ
-253 MYEQV
+253 VYEQV
-258 PRYPPSMGPQLGHS
+258 SRYPPSLGPQLGHS

-279 GQNFYPSPNHM
+279 SQNFYPSPNHM
-290 MQQSSH
+290 IQQSSQ
-296 SHAMTMHQQV
+296 SQTMTMHQQI
-306 PSGTGDWQQHSTNS
+306 PSGSGEWQQHSTNP
-320 QQRYASQP
+320 QQRYSSQP
-328 QYSPSTSIQIEIQ
+328 QYPPSTSIQIEIQ

-375 QCYMNECHGG
+375 QCYMSECHG
-385 AQRNEQ
+385 ATQRSEQ

-403 VNIKPDMPGHTLIS
+403 VNIKPDLPGHTLIS

-429 TSVPPTENVIVK
+429 KSVPPTENIIAK

-454 TPVEDPSAPNVI
+454 TPVEDPSAP
-466 SVASS
+466 SH
-471 RTSNTLN
+471 TSNSLN
-478 NSMSFMEPQ
+478 NSVPFMGTQ
-487 APMVSG
+487 ATMVPSG
-493 GNTTFSAYNV
+493 NAVTSSAYK
-503 QQQQQSLFQ
+503 QQQSLFQ
-512 HVVEPNGASATLKC
+512 PSVQPNAASLKY
-526 QDQPKYEEIPESQ
+526 QDQHKYQEVSESQ
-539 QQQPGDTRAKLEQES
+539 QQQPDVIRTELEQES
-554 EITDVLSTTNIIVPP
+554 GLPTAVVTTSS
-569 ACEILV
+569 CEILV
-575 PNRDS
+575 PNRD
-580 EQDTLSEIVTKKAGE
+580 TGKGILSDNHYATENVTKKAEENNNSVNQFGRQGEVVDLAITDPQQQPTSSMHSSE
-595 NSDDSTTNHFAMEM
+595 NSE
-609 RQRKVVDSQQQI
+609 V
-621 TNTAQSSEKK
+621 
-631 TCLSADKLSDTEGS
+631 CLPSDELSNTEGFKS
-645 KTHIK
+645 YTQVAINSEEIIQNNFKTD
-650 PATNLKKIVK
+650 
-660 NTLKTGERSK
+660 GGSR
-670 NSRMEVNVQD
+670 NSTVEVDAED
-680 SINKELDPEKESD
+680 SISDELGNEKASK
-693 VEKVEIKKENT
+693 VEKIDEENDKDLSNELEKLDEKPKKE
-704 EDFSNGIEE
+704 D
-713 ADEKSK
+713 
-719 KENESEV
+719 ESEI
-726 SEKQESVSD
+726 SEKQESISD
-735 AEVDK
+735 LEVDEK
-740 SRELNKWKSCKGQ
+740 CEFSKWKNFGVQSEKIEVQ
-753 GEKAEVK
+753 GDK
-760 LRKDGH
+760 H
-766 SKKRAKVS
+766 AKVDE
-774 QDEEL
+774 DEERT
-779 MEISTKATT
+779 EISTEATT
-788 ISQESAEEEEKQ
+788 IAQESGAEEEKLVISEA
-800 EINET
+800 
-805 DKAASS
+805 DKATSS
-811 EKPKRRRGRHPK
+811 EKPKRKRGRHPK
-823 RGPGKKRKIE
+823 RGLNKKRRIE
-833 EEGEIGV
+833 EEEEISM
-840 EVDDE
+840 EIDDE

-853 RTRKRPR
+853 RTRKRPQ
-860 TRRLVAAER
+860 TRRRMAAER
-869 DDTSFE
+869 DDASFE
-875 YVEKRRSGRSINVE
+875 YVEKRRSGRSANVE

-904 EIGEDVQSRKEK
+904 EIGEDVHSRKEK
-916 KPEEQS
+916 KPEEQN

-927 KIMSMKKNEDGP
+927 KIIGVKKNENGP

-952 HCQWKSQCDLEAG
+952 HCQWKSQYDLEAG

-979 RAHSSDQDED
+979 RAHSSDQDDD

-1005 NELEGNDF
+1005 NELEGEDF
-1013 VLIKWK
+1013 VLVKWK

-1029 KIEIIPDDKIEAYKR
+1029 KVEIVPEDKIEAYKL
-1044 RNTYDPLK
+1044 RNTCDSLK
-1052 LKPKPHPSASDWSK
+1052 VKPKLHPSASDWSK
-1066 IPEDITFKDN
+1066 IPEDITFKGN

-1148 WTDMNTIVYHGSASS
+1148 WTDMNTIVYHGSAAS

-1172 YYRPEDLKGGKRNV
+1172 YYRPEELKGGKRNV

-1208 ISYQVCIIDE
+1208 INYQVCIIDE

-1355 MELRKCCNHPFLIN
+1355 MELRKCCNHPFLIS

-1376 AEVKAGHPDWN
+1376 AEVKAGHPDWS

-1402 LVLIAKLLPKLHTD
+1402 LVLIAKLLPKLRTD

-1648 DTEMSQTDKQLIVLE
+1648 DTDMSQADKQLIVLE

-1670 FEENVYKSEGGD
+1670 FEENVYKSEGAD
-1682 DTEGEE
+1682 ETEGEE
-1688 SDDSSKA
+1688 SDDSSKG
-1695 RKRGDRKGDR
+1695 RKRGERKGDR

-1747 SDLKDSVTEIDIEHI
+1747 SDLKDNVTEIDIEHI

-1792 GLVTGKNTEKMKN
+1792 GLVTGKNTEKIKN

-1853 LNTEIIGSKSEAVM
+1853 LNTEVIGSKSEAIM
-1867 NNAKAKDI
+1867 NNANANDI
-1875 DLSVDMNDAF
+1875 DLLVDMNDAF

-1899 GAHKHGLENI
+1899 GAYKHGLENI

-1915 PALCF
+1915 PMLCF
-1920 GLKKIE
+1920 GSKKIE
-1926 VFPNIS
+1926 IFPNIS
-1932 DLLNRFR
+1932 DLLSRFR

-1974 VKDDPSTIIFWT
+1974 VKDDPSTIISWT

-1995 EKKTDSDLMEQLYCV
+1995 EKKTDSDLMEQLYCI

-2028 RALKVEAISARKAQK
+2028 RALKVESISARKAQK

-2054 HDWRESLTDRR
+2054 HDWRESLVDRR

-2088 FKVVDEHGLD
+2088 FKIVDEHGLD

-2109 FQKIVRPEERTLLR
+2109 FQKIIRPEERTLLR

-2134 KKWNGAASTELLEDS
+2134 KKWNGAASTDLLEDS
-2149 DDERETLMLLRS
+2149 DDEQGTSLLLRS
-2161 KRGRKKSVIPGAAM
+2161 KRGRKKGAIPSASM
-2175 QEFVDMEKEKM
+2175 QEFVDTEKEKM

-2214 LLPSLLSGGGTSTT
+2214 LLPSLLSGGGTSPAAAT
-2228 GASTSAQSQAAML
+2228 STQAQTAML

-2253 ATSASTNASK
+2253 ASASTNTSK
-2263 TNEYAEDVL
+2263 TNDYAEDVL

-2277 KPPSNNS
+2277 KPTSNNS
-2284 STSQQSTSGI
+2284 TTNQPSTGI
-2294 SAPPTNFLNSL
+2294 SVPPTNFLNSL

-2328 TGARLIGEQAP
+2328 TGTRLVGEQAP

-2359 SSASSVVPPVSQV
+2359 SS
-2372 TSSKPAEKND
+2372 TSSTVPSVPQVACSKLVEKSD
-2382 VKCVSASSDK
+2382 GKSVLAVSDK
-2392 ITSKKEISKE
+2392 IASKKEISKE
-2402 THSKEMLTIQTNSSS
+2402 AHSKETLAIQTNPSL
-2417 SKAIA
+2417 SKATATA
-2422 TALTLEPGEV
+2422 TALILEPGEV

-2439 AASSSASAASLGIA
+2439 AASSATSVASFSVS
-2453 DQRVAVFQRASGT
+2453 DQRVAVFQRSTGT
-2466 LVSADKWPLLK
+2466 LIPAEKWPLLK
-2477 NLTSWLDKHP
+2477 NLASWLDKHP

-2492 SSSASLAA
+2492 SSSTSVA
-2500 TVLPKN
+2500 TTILPKN
-2506 YTDRLGDD
+2506 YADRLGDD
-2514 TTSMSS
+2514 PTSLSS
-2520 SSNGLETLQM
+2520 SSSGLEALQM

-2545 LGAYGQLGSY
+2545 LGAYGPLGSY

-2564 STQPSKG
+2564 STQSNKN

-2605 LSQPFSSIATSS
+2605 LSQPFSSISTSS
-2617 STLPISSLNV
+2617 NTPPISALNV
-2627 SSVTKPPTTTTA
+2627 SSVTKSPISTTA
-2639 TVNIAAA
+2639 STAA
-2646 TTAGSTT
+2646 TATAVTT
-2653 TTTTAATTTTTTT
+2653 TTTISASSTTT
-2666 TTTTAAATTI
+2666 TTTTAAATT
-2676 TTISV
+2676 TASATIV
-2681 TTTVSTLATTTTAV
+2681 TTAAITSIPTTTSTVSTTTTITTTTTAI
-2695 DTVTAAT
+2695 DSAAIIT
-2702 TTTTTT
+2702 TM
-2708 VAKRASSRGRL
+2708 AKKASSRGRL

>member
-1 MDEGDDYV
+1 MINVRLTECSFPSSSSLSWFFSSNELNVVEGWNITMDEGDDYV

-18 LVDSGQNILQND
+18 LVDSGQNVLQND
-30 PGIYSPPPPQIPLQ
+30 PGIYSPAPSQIPLQ
-44 HLQYGNEAATMH
+44 HLQYGSETTAV
-56 HPCQLPGQM
+56 HPCQLPNQM
-65 APQSMQQQQ
+65 APQTIQQQQQQQ
-74 VIQPTQVPQPTVQK
+74 VIQPTQISQPIVQK
-88 PKVQRRRKNATANV
+88 PKVQRRRKNAANV

-107 TGQAMLPPSSIPPR
+107 ASQAMLPPSSVPPR

-139 NPLMSHMRSAGPGP
+139 NPLLSHMRSAGPGP
-153 QVQQQMMSGKHHVSN
+153 QMQQQMMAGKHLVSN
-168 DMPPIRHPGLPPNV
+168 DMQPIRHP
-182 HDPYHHHHQQQQQW
+182 
-196 FQQRQFRV
+196 
-204 PNSYPPQHQMYSAQQ
+204 AQQ
-219 RPPMNQVMPQQTY
+219 RPPMNQIMPQQNY
-232 YSQQQQIQQDA
+232 YSQQQIPQDG
-243 RNPMYYQPHQ
+243 RNPIYYQPHQ

-258 PRYPPSMGPQLGHS
+258 PRYPPSMGPQLSHS
-272 QQYYSEQ
+272 QQYYPEQ

-290 MQQSSH
+290 MQQSSSH
-296 SHAMTMHQQV
+296 SQAMTMHQQV
-306 PSGTGDWQQHSTNS
+306 PSGSGDWQQHNANS
-320 QQRYASQP
+320 QQRYSSQP
-328 QYSPSTSIQIEIQ
+328 QYPPSTSIQIEIQ
-341 QVQQQLQS
+341 Q
-349 MYEIP
+349 I
-354 NRNMQIAQQIEQL
+354 RTIACNTL
-367 QLRLQYLQ
+367 LRSGFFVLFLINSYLQ
-375 QCYMNECHGG
+375 QCYISECHGG

-403 VNIKPDMPGHTLIS
+403 VNIKPDVPGHTLIS

-429 TSVPPTENVIVK
+429 TTLPSTENIVAK

-446 EPIPSRSR
+446 EPIPSRVR

-466 SVASS
+466 NIAASH
-471 RTSNTLN
+471 TSNALN
-478 NSMSFMEPQ
+478 NSLMEPQ
-487 APMVSG
+487 APLVSS
-493 GNTTFSAYNV
+493 GNAAISSSYNM

-512 HVVEPNGASATLKC
+512 PVMEPSAASVTLKC
-526 QDQPKYEEIPESQ
+526 QEKPKYQEVSNSQ
-539 QQQPGDTRAKLEQES
+539 QQQPNNNRAELEQVS
-554 EITDVLSTTNIIVPP
+554 GTVRLTTTTIPVTS
-569 ACEILV
+569 ACEVSV
-575 PNRDS
+575 PNRDG
-580 EQDTLSEIVTKKAGE
+580 EQSIMGNNHCVTETVTKKIEEISDSVINQFAKELPQGKVVELSVTDPQHQITSNVHSSE
-595 NSDDSTTNHFAMEM
+595 NSEA
-609 RQRKVVDSQQQI
+609 
-621 TNTAQSSEKK
+621 
-631 TCLSADKLSDTEGS
+631 CLPSNEPFSVEGS
-645 KTHIK
+645 KMQTVR
-650 PATNLKKIVK
+650 NSEEIVQDAF
-660 NTLKTGERSK
+660 KTSEGSE
-670 NSRMEVNVQD
+670 NSRMEVGVQD
-680 SINKELDPEKESD
+680 PVSNELDHEKESN
-693 VEKVEIKKENT
+693 VGKIEIKEENN
-704 EDFSNGIEE
+704 EDFSVGIEDE
-713 ADEKSK
+713 DEKLK
-719 KENESEV
+719 NEDESEI
-726 SEKQESVSD
+726 SEKQKNKSN
-735 AEVDK
+735 AVDK
-740 SRELNKWKSCKGQ
+740 KSEFSEWKNYEAQAEKTEIYRDSNKRTKVDED
-753 GEKAEVK
+753 GE
-760 LRKDGH
+760 RT
-766 SKKRAKVS
+766 
-774 QDEEL
+774 
-779 MEISTKATT
+779 EISTEATT
-788 ISQESAEEEEKQ
+788 VAQESAAEEEKL
-800 EINET
+800 EMNEA
-805 DKAASS
+805 DKTVSS
-811 EKPKRRRGRHPK
+811 EKPKRKRGRHPK
-823 RGPGKKRKIE
+823 RGPK
-833 EEGEIGV
+833 
-840 EVDDE
+840 
-845 EFIPDSNR
+845 
-853 RTRKRPR
+853 
-860 TRRLVAAER
+860 
-869 DDTSFE
+869 
-875 YVEKRRSGRSINVE
+875 KRRSGRASNVE

-922 EFIIE
+922 ESIIE
-927 KIMSMKKNEDGP
+927 KIMSVKKIENGP
-939 DLYFVKYKNKAYI
+939 DMYFVKYKNKAYI
-952 HCQWKSQCDLEAG
+952 HCEWKSQCELEAG

-1005 NELEGNDF
+1005 NEMEEKNF
-1013 VLIKWK
+1013 VLVKWK

-1029 KIEIIPDDKIEAYKR
+1029 KEEIIPEDKIEAYKR
-1044 RNTYDPLK
+1044 RNTCDSLK
-1052 LKPKPHPSASDWSK
+1052 LKPKPHPSASDWCK
-1066 IPEDITFKDN
+1066 IPEDTTFKDN

-1113 TICFLQRVYDY
+1113 TICFLQKVYEY

-1172 YYRPEDLKGGKRNV
+1172 YYRPEELKGGKRNV

-1208 ISYQVCIIDE
+1208 INYQVCIIDE

-1376 AEVKAGHPDWN
+1376 AEVKASHPEWS

-1402 LVLIAKLLPKLHTD
+1402 LVLIAKLLPKLRTD
-1416 GHKVLI
+1416 GHK
-1422 FSQMVRVLDIIEEF
+1422 MVRVLDIIEEF
-1436 LVAQNYTFERIDGN
+1436 LVVQNYTFERIDGN

-1546 RAVLQSTTALK
+1546 KAVLQSTTALK

-1648 DTEMSQTDKQLIVLE
+1648 DTEISQADKQLIVLE

-1688 SDDSSKA
+1688 SDESNKG
-1695 RKRGDRKGDR
+1695 RKRGDR

-1728 IEKVL
+1728 
-1733 GQFGWGRWKVMREA
+1733 FGWGRWKVMREV
-1747 SDLKDSVTEIDIEHI
+1747 SDLKDNVTEIDIEHI
-1762 SRTLLLHCIR
+1762 SSYHLHFEINTVMLHR
-1772 EYRGDEKIREF
+1772 ISQLKENWYQI
-1783 VWRLIIPKG
+1783 
-1792 GLVTGKNTEKMKN
+1792 TGKNTEKIKN

-1853 LNTEIIGSKSEAVM
+1853 LNTEIIGSKSEIIM
-1867 NNAKAKDI
+1867 NNAEAKDI

-1885 VAGWDAECDKSFLI
+1885 VAGWDTECDKSFLI
-1899 GAHKHGLENI
+1899 GAHKHGKGENFSGLENI
-1909 DAMRID
+1909 DAMRVD
-1915 PALCF
+1915 PKLCF
-1920 GLKKIE
+1920 SSKKIE
-1926 VFPNIS
+1926 VFPNIT

-1953 TFSTWTKREEA
+1953 TFSTWTKREET
-1964 EFMRVLRSYG
+1964 EFMRILRSYG
-1974 VKDDPSTIIFWT
+1974 VKDDPSTIISWT

-1995 EKKTDSDLMEQLYCV
+1995 EKKSDSDLMEQLYCV

-2028 RALKVEAISARKAQK
+2028 RALKVESISARKAQK

-2065 TLLKLCSNEAMPS
+2065 MLLKLCSNEAMPS

-2109 FQKIVRPEERTLLR
+2109 FQKIIIPEERTLLR

-2149 DDERETLMLLRS
+2149 DDERGTPMLLRS
-2161 KRGRKKSVIPGAAM
+2161 KRGRKKSSIAGATM
-2175 QEFVDMEKEKM
+2175 QEFVDTEKEKM

-2214 LLPSLLSGGGTSTT
+2214 LLPSLLSGGGTSST
-2228 GASTSAQSQAAML
+2228 GASTSAQAQAAML
-2241 SSLFGLSSASPP
+2241 SSLFGLSPTSPP
-2253 ATSASTNASK
+2253 ASSAATNLNK
-2263 TNEYAEDVL
+2263 INEYAEDVL

-2277 KPPSNNS
+2277 KQPSSSNS
-2284 STSQQSTSGI
+2284 STSQPSTSGI
-2294 SAPPTNFLNSL
+2294 SAPTNFLNSL

-2317 PETRVPVINIE
+2317 PAFAVSKTRVPVINIE

-2359 SSASSVVPPVSQV
+2359 SSTTSVVPAISQA
-2372 TSSKPAEKND
+2372 TSSKSAEKSD
-2382 VKCVSASSDK
+2382 VKSMSGTSDK
-2392 ITSKKEISKE
+2392 ITSKKEISKD
-2402 THSKEMLTIQTNSSS
+2402 THSKEMLSIQTNPSS
-2417 SKAIA
+2417 SKATA
-2422 TALTLEPGEV
+2422 TALILEPGEV
-2432 PRSPSTT
+2432 PRSPSAT
-2439 AASSSASAASLGIA
+2439 AVSSASSVISMDIS
-2453 DQRVAVFQRASGT
+2453 DQRVAVFQRSTGT
-2466 LVSADKWPLLK
+2466 LISADKWPLLK
-2477 NLTSWLDKHP
+2477 NLASWLDKHP
-2487 DCNVH
+2487 ECNVH
-2492 SSSASLAA
+2492 SSCASLAA
-2500 TVLPKN
+2500 TILPKN

-2514 TTSMSS
+2514 TTSLSTVT
-2520 SSNGLETLQM
+2520 SSNGLEALQM

-2545 LGAYGQLGSY
+2545 LGAYGPLGSY

-2564 STQPSKG
+2564 STQSGKS

-2598 TLDPSLL
+2598 ALDPSLL
-2605 LSQPFSSIATSS
+2605 LSQPFSSVATSS
-2617 STLPISSLNV
+2617 TLSIPGSLIYNGRFVKLCIPVGADSGCVARKLPSLPPIEI
-2627 SSVTKPPTTTTA
+2627 KF
-2639 TVNIAAA
+2639 IM
-2646 TTAGSTT
+2646 
-2653 TTTTAATTTTTTT
+2653 
-2666 TTTTAAATTI
+2666 
-2676 TTISV
+2676 
-2681 TTTVSTLATTTTAV
+2681 
-2695 DTVTAAT
+2695 
-2702 TTTTTT
+2702 
-2708 VAKRASSRGRL
+2708 KY
-2719 NAVVEKL
+2719 
-2726 SSNQS
+2726 